1 MERKLNRRIADYVSE
16 FKNEIKKKAVQLDFY
31 EKDKIESLVSFV
43 YEFDRLT
50 LSIDDVSKRKRLK
63 NSIPSLNRCHAKKAN
78 GEQCTRKQKTGCV
91 YCGTHE
97 KGTPHGMVSNEEDVN
112 AQNIVT
118 LEVFAEEIGGIV
130 YYIDKQ
136 NNVFHTPDIMNEKQN
151 PRIIAKYVYD
161 NGEYHIPSLGI

>member
-31 EKDKIESLVSFV
+31 ENEKIESLVSFV

-63 NSIPSLNRCHAKKAN
+63 NCIPSLNRCHAKKAN
-78 GEQCTRKQKTGCV
+78 GEQCTRKQKAGCA

-97 KGTPHGMVSNEEDVN
+97 KGTPH
-112 AQNIVT
+112 
-118 LEVFAEEIGGIV
+118 
-130 YYIDKQ
+130 
-136 NNVFHTPDIMNEKQN
+136 
-151 PRIIAKYVYD
+151 
-161 NGEYHIPSLGI
+161 